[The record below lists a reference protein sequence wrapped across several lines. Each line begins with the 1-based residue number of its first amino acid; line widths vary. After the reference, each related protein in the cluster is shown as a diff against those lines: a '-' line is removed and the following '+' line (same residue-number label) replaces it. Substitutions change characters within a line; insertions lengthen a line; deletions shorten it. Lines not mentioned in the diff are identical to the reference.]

1 MRRKKQMKRE
11 IDVEFDDLE
20 WLYSENIY
28 FSETVLSIIDGF
40 IKSIL

>member
-1 MRRKKQMKRE
+1 MNRE
-11 IDVEFDDLE
+11 IEVEFDDLE

-40 IKSIL
+40 IKNTL

>member
-1 MRRKKQMKRE
+1 MKRE

-28 FSETVLSIIDGF
+28 FSEPVLSIIDGF
-40 IKSIL
+40 IKNTL